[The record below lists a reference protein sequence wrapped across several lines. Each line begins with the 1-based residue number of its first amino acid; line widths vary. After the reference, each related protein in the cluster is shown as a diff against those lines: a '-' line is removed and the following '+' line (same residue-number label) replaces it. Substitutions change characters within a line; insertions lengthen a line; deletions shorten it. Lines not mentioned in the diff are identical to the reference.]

1 MYSNPLFYSTSG
13 WRLALAA
20 LAVCAAL
27 GAQTAPT
34 QILGTVA
41 DASGAAVVGAQIVL
55 SSEARGFTHRAE
67 TQPDGFYSVSNLLPG
82 LYRLEV
88 SKAGF
93 RTFSQSGIAAV
104 TAKSVRVD
112 LTLSV
117 GASAESVTVSG
128 DASLLDTASQ
138 EVGQTIDNRRVI
150 ELPLNGRSYLELAPL
165 APNAVPFATGT
176 RQGTGFVLGGSRF
189 NSNNLMVDGIDNN
202 TIFFNRDSVRP
213 SVESIQEFRV
223 ITNSPSAEYG
233 RNMGGV
239 LTVETKSGGN
249 QFHGSLFEFH
259 RNNQLNARNA
269 FSSQASPFFV
279 RNQFGASLGGPVV
292 RNRAFFFGNFEKLL
306 QRESGVANLNV
317 PAADLRVGVFPAS
330 RLIFDPATTRPNP
343 AAPGQFLRDPFAGN
357 RIPASAMDP
366 VGRRIAAEAWPEANL
381 GANTHRVQVPRNF
394 DENQWNLR
402 GDLRLSDRQFV
413 ALRYTTY
420 DTFTAANDGFSTA
433 YSGAANPI
441 NVGHNALASH
451 TFTLSPR
458 LLNDARL
465 GFNRFVVDQ
474 KPQNFGTDPAG
485 AIGLRGTNP
494 SAAVSSFPSIQTGY
508 SEFGSGS
515 NFVVS
520 AETTYQASDT
530 LTWSAGR
537 HTVKAGF
544 DLRALQANV
553 FGSFVPF
560 GQLRFGSIFSSNP
573 SQPNTGDVMAD
584 LLLGYPQSIQL
595 NVQFSPLYNRQTLFG
610 AFVQDEWRVNR
621 KLTLN
626 LGMRY
631 ELFTPVVDKFDR
643 QANPNIANPLGEFR
657 LATRDGQIPDY
668 VQNEIN
674 QLPIPAAERGRLF
687 QPGNS
692 RGLTRTNKLD
702 FSPRFGVAYQLDPRT
717 VVRTG
722 MGVYRSLTGGGTF
735 VRLGFNPP
743 NFIETFFIAPNAVT
757 PIARLQAGVPS
768 FQQGTGRIEGLSP
781 RHLFEDDNRNQLT
794 FQWNFNVQR
803 EMARDFVL
811 EAGYVASFGRNL
823 TLFLLENQI
832 RNPADYGKGQ
842 AARPVPVFGNIWGW
856 GSGAKSR
863 YHAATFRA
871 EKRFSAGLA
880 VLGSY
885 TFAKSHDDAPGDFAV
900 GNLGISTAPIDSYDI
915 SREYGLSG
923 FDTRHRMVVSTLYEL
938 PFGVGKRWLTQGGV
952 SNLLLGGWD
961 VSSIVSTQTGLPI
974 DVRTQTTRTFSFN
987 NQNRPDRIANGNLPE
1002 VQRTVDRWFDTAAFV
1017 NPADFRLGNS
1027 GRNPVTAPGFFNLDA
1042 TIAKRFTVRDRLSF
1056 QLRTEF
1062 FNLTNTVNFAAP
1074 NNILGNPNFGRI
1086 LSSRPARQIQLG
1098 LRIQF

>member
-1 MYSNPLFYSTSG
+1 MFSHPIGRIVS
-13 WRLALAA
+13 ALLMLTGILRAQVA
-20 LAVCAAL
+20 PSQIF
-27 GAQTAPT
+27 GAIT
-34 QILGTVA
+34 
-41 DASGAAVVGAQIVL
+41 DASGATVAGAKL
-55 SSEARGFTHRAE
+55 TLTSDARGFAIRTESAA
-67 TQPDGFYSVSNLLPG
+67 DGYFSFTNLIPG
-82 LYRLEV
+82 TYRLEV
-88 SKAGF
+88 SQAGF
-93 RTFSQSGIAAV
+93 RNFSQSGIVAVAA
-104 TAKSVRVD
+104 KGVRTDVS
-112 LTLSV
+112 LSV
-117 GASAESVTVSG
+117 GNASESVTVAS
-128 DASLLDTASQ
+128 DASLLDTSTQ
-138 EVGQTIDNRRVI
+138 EVGQTIDNRRVVG
-150 ELPLNGRSYLELAPL
+150 LPLNGRSYLELASL
-165 APNAVPFATGT
+165 APNAIPFTTGT

-202 TIFFNRDSVRP
+202 TVFFNRDAVRP

-239 LTVETKSGGN
+239 LTVITKSGGN

-269 FSSQASPFFV
+269 FSSQPSPFFV
-279 RNQFGASLGGPVV
+279 RNQYGASLGGPVIK
-292 RNRAFFFGNFEKLL
+292 NRAFFFGNFEQLR
-306 QRESGVANLNV
+306 QRESAVANLSV
-317 PAADLRVGVFPAS
+317 PPEEFRQGIFPS
-330 RLIFDPATTRPNP
+330 TRSIFDPNTTRRDPANP
-343 AAPGQFLRDPFAGN
+343 ARFIRDPFAGN
-357 RIPASAMDP
+357 RIPAASLDP
-366 VGRRIAAEAWPEANL
+366 VGSRIAREAWPSANT
-381 GANTHRVQVPRNF
+381 GASTHRVQVPRNF
-394 DENQWNLR
+394 DENQWNVR
-402 GDLRLSDRQFV
+402 GDVRPTERQLI

-420 DTFTAANDGFSTA
+420 DTFSAANDGFPAA

-441 NVGHNALASH
+441 NTGHNALASH
-451 TFTLSPR
+451 TFTFNPR
-458 LLNDARL
+458 LITDARV

-485 AIGLRGTNP
+485 AIGLNGTNP
-494 SAAVSSFPSIQTGY
+494 SKAVSSFPSIQTGY

-515 NFVVS
+515 NFVIS

-530 LTWSAGR
+530 LTWYAGR
-537 HTVKAGF
+537 HTLKAGF
-544 DLRALQANV
+544 DLRYLQANV

-573 SQPNTGDVMAD
+573 SQANTGDPIAD

-626 LGMRY
+626 LGLRY
-631 ELFTPVVDKFDR
+631 ELFTPVVDKYDR

-657 LATRDGQIPDY
+657 LAVRDGEIPAF
-668 VQNEIN
+668 VQSEIN
-674 QLPIPAAERGRLF
+674 QLPIPAAERARIF
-687 QPGNS
+687 KPGDS

-702 FSPRFGVAYQLDPRT
+702 FSPRFGIAYQLDPRT
-717 VVRTG
+717 VLRTG
-722 MGVYRSLTGGGTF
+722 FGVYRSLTGGGTF

-743 NFIETFFIAPNAVT
+743 NFIETFFIAPDAVT
-757 PIARLQAGVPS
+757 PVARLRTGVPS
-768 FQQGTGRIEGLSP
+768 FQQGSGRIEGLSP

-794 FQWNFNVQR
+794 AQWNFNVQR
-803 EMARDFVL
+803 QLSPDLVL

-823 TLFLLENQI
+823 TQFLLENQI

-842 AARPVPVFGNIWGW
+842 SARPVPVFGNIWGW

-863 YHAATFRA
+863 YHAATVRL
-871 EKRFSAGLA
+871 EKRFGSGVA

-885 TFAKSHDDAPGDFAV
+885 TLAKSHDNAPGDFAV

-923 FDTRHRMVVSTLYEL
+923 FDTRQRLVVSSLYEF
-938 PFGVGKRWLTQGGV
+938 PFGSGKRWLSQGKLMNYLV
-952 SNLLLGGWD
+952 GGWD
-961 VSSIVSTQTGLPI
+961 VSGITSWQTGLPV

-987 NQNRPDRIANGNLPE
+987 NQNRPDRTASGNLENP
-1002 VQRTVDRWFDTAAFV
+1002 TVDRWFDTGAFA

-1027 GRNPVTAPGFFNLDA
+1027 GRNTVTAPGFFNIDA
-1042 TIAKRFTVRDRLSF
+1042 TIAKKIGLGEGRFLQFRG
-1056 QLRTEF
+1056 EF
-1062 FNLTNTVNFAAP
+1062 FNLTNTVNFGSP

-1086 LSSRPARQIQLG
+1086 LSSRAARQIQFG

>member
-1 MYSNPLFYSTSG
+1 MYLTHVF
-13 WRLALAA
+13 RLAFVCL
-20 LAVCAAL
+20 LVCAPLA
-27 GAQTAPT
+27 AQTAPT
-34 QILGTVA
+34 QIVGSVM
-41 DASGAAVVGAQIVL
+41 DPSGAAVDEAQVTL
-55 SSEARGFTHRAE
+55 TSEAQGYTFRAKSL
-67 TQPDGFYSVSNLLPG
+67 PDGFYSLSNLLPG

-88 SKAGF
+88 QKAGF
-93 RTFSQSGIAAV
+93 RMFSQSGVIAIAAR
-104 TAKSVRVD
+104 SVRVD
-112 LTLSV
+112 VTLTV
-117 GASAESVTVSG
+117 GATAESVTVSG

-150 ELPLNGRSYLELAPL
+150 ELPLNGRSYLELGTL
-165 APNAVPFATGT
+165 APNTVPVNTGT

-202 TIFFNRDSVRP
+202 TVFFNRDSVRP

-239 LTVETKSGGN
+239 LTVVTKSGGN
-249 QFHGSLFEFH
+249 EFHGSLFEFH

-279 RNQFGASLGGPVV
+279 RNQFGASLGGPIK

-306 QRESGVANLNV
+306 QRESAVANLNV
-317 PAADLRVGVFPAS
+317 PTGALRLGNFAGVRS
-330 RLIFDPATTRPNP
+330 VFDPATTRPNP
-343 AAPGQFLRDPFAGN
+343 GVPGQFLRDPFPGN
-357 RIPASAMDP
+357 QIPTSAMDA
-366 VGRRIAAEAWPEANL
+366 VGRRIASEAWPVANV

-394 DENQWNLR
+394 NENQWNIR
-402 GDLRLSDRQFV
+402 GDLRFTDRQFV
-413 ALRYTTY
+413 SLRYTAY
-420 DTFTAANDGFSTA
+420 DTFIAANDGFPAA

-441 NVGHNALASH
+441 NIGHNALVSH

-458 LLNDARL
+458 LLNDARV

-515 NFVVS
+515 NFVLS
-520 AETTYQASDT
+520 AETTYQASNT
-530 LTWSAGR
+530 MTWSAGR
-537 HTVKAGF
+537 HTVKTGI
-544 DLRALQANV
+544 DIRALQANV

-610 AFVQDEWRVNR
+610 AFVQDEWRVTR

-626 LGMRY
+626 LGLRY

-657 LATRDGQIPDY
+657 LATRNGKVPEY

-674 QLPIPAAERGRLF
+674 QLPIPGAERARIF
-687 QPGNS
+687 QPGDS

-702 FSPRFGVAYQLDPRT
+702 FSPRFGLAYQLNSRT
-717 VVRTG
+717 VLRTG

-743 NFIETFFIAPNAVT
+743 NFIETFFIAPNAVS
-757 PIARLQAGVPS
+757 PVARLQNGVPS
-768 FQQGTGRIEGLSP
+768 FQQGSGRIEGLSP
-781 RHLFEDDNRNQLT
+781 RHLFEDENRNQLT
-794 FQWNFNVQR
+794 MQWNFNLQR
-803 EMARDFVL
+803 EIARDFVL
-811 EAGYVASFGRNL
+811 EAGYAASFGRNL

-832 RNPADYGKGQ
+832 RNRSDYGKGQ
-842 AARPVPVFGNIWGW
+842 SARPVPVFGNIWGW

-863 YHAATFRA
+863 YHAATFRG
-871 EKRFSAGLA
+871 EKRFGAGLA

-885 TFAKSHDDAPGDFAV
+885 TFAKSHDNAPGDFAV
-900 GNLGISTAPIDSYDI
+900 GNLGISTAPIDSYDL
-915 SREYGLSG
+915 SREYGLSA
-923 FDTRHRMVVSTLYEL
+923 FDTRHRFVASSLYEL
-938 PFGVGKRWLTQGGV
+938 PFGKGRRWLTRSGV
-952 SNLLLGGWD
+952 SDLLIGGWD
-961 VSSIVSTQTGLPI
+961 VSSIMSWQTGLPI
-974 DVRTQTTRTFSFN
+974 DIRTQTTRTFSFN
-987 NQNRPDRIANGNLPE
+987 NQNRPDRVASGVLPSGA
-1002 VQRTVDRWFDTAAFV
+1002 RSVDRWFDTAAFA
-1017 NPADFRLGNS
+1017 NPADFQLGNA
-1027 GRNPVTAPGFFNLDA
+1027 GRNPLTAPGLFNLDA
-1042 TIAKRFTVRDRLSF
+1042 TIAKKVTVRERVSIQF
-1056 QLRTEF
+1056 RTEF
-1062 FNLTNTVNFAAP
+1062 FNLTNTVNFASP

-1086 LSSRPARQIQLG
+1086 LSSRPARQIQFG